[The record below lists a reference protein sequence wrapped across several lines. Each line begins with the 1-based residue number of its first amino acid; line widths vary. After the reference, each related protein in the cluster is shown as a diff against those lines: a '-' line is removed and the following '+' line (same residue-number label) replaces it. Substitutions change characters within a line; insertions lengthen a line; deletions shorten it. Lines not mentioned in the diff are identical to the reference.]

1 MWVCLCE
8 RRDRP
13 QRKTTPSA
21 RARRRRESLE
31 VCSEPLTS
39 EVGHFDG
46 SRIRDVRDRR
56 SRVVHRGEAAERTPA
71 PVVAFSG
78 FEITYVI
85 DDRTTSGRRAR
96 FRSVTR
102 RAVSGYPRP
111 LERPTADPAPCPRG
125 APANLPRTAVDGRR
139 SRARRKTPRTPPQ
152 KRKFK
157 LAENNAKN
165 MPTSMLGPCRVRAI
179 DVKIRDRAP
188 VCGFCVARDQ
198 CLRVRVLRAPSA
210 HSNSLSLRLTV
221 LLFSG
226 LAAAASA
233 ACLAFSASAF
243 FFFLPMRSRSER
255 SFCF

>member
-1 MWVCLCE
+1 M
-8 RRDRP
+8 
-13 QRKTTPSA
+13 
-21 RARRRRESLE
+21 
-31 VCSEPLTS
+31 
-39 EVGHFDG
+39 
-46 SRIRDVRDRR
+46 IDVRGPD
-56 SRVVHRGEAAERTPA
+56 A
-71 PVVAFSG
+71 
-78 FEITYVI
+78 
-85 DDRTTSGRRAR
+85 GRRAR
-96 FRSVTR
+96 FRLP
-102 RAVSGYPRP
+102 AVSGYPPGPLRSSPDRRP
-111 LERPTADPAPCPRG
+111 RAVPAGPPRS
-125 APANLPRTAVDGRR
+125 ANRTWHVA
-139 SRARRKTPRTPPQ
+139 RAGKMPRTPPQ